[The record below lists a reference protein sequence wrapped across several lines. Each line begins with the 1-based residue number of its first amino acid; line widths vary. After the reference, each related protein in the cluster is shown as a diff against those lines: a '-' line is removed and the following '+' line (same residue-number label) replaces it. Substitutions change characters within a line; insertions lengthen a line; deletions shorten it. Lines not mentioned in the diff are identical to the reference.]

1 MLEFIRA
8 GGVNMIVLLALGTS
22 ILIPAGLFARN
33 ASPQRLSV
41 IRALTTA
48 IIACTI
54 VGVAAGLA
62 ATCHYIAGHEDAAK
76 DPLPFLLQGLAETLT
91 NAMLGGGIVAV
102 AWILVAVGIRRM
114 PKDPS

>member
-8 GGVNMIVLLALGTS
+8 GGANMFVLIALGIA
-22 ILIPAGLFARN
+22 ILIPAARFARN
-33 ASPQRLSV
+33 ADPHRLSV

-48 IIACTI
+48 IVACTI
-54 VGVAAGLA
+54 VGVASGLA
-62 ATCHYIAGHEDAAK
+62 ATCHFVVTRPEADK

-102 AWILVAVGIRRM
+102 AWILVAVGVRRM